1 MVCRCKGV
9 GLPQEEHCLL
19 RRRGGGLM
27 LVYGFDREKLREVPS
42 DCFNSQL
49 LRVKRKLSVRSQHFE
64 VLVENWGPS

>member
-1 MVCRCKGV
+1 
-9 GLPQEEHCLL
+9 
-19 RRRGGGLM
+19 M
-27 LVYGFDREKLREVPS
+27 LVYGFDREKLREFPS